1 MGCVA
6 AGSGYEGIVKH
17 GVTGAL
23 VGSASGFGEALE
35 ILIRE
40 PVRCVAM
47 ARAARAWVSENRML
61 SRTMSDQVAWL
72 RNVAARGELSRESA
86 ETLGLA

>member
-1 MGCVA
+1 M
-6 AGSGYEGIVKH
+6 VKH

-72 RNVAARGELSRESA
+72 RRIAARAEVAGEAGSTVGSA
-86 ETLGLA
+86 